1 MTPAEGFG
9 FCGREV
15 DFLLGAPAE
24 ASAGAFLMFRGGA
37 MMNQKIVA
45 VQAMEIL
52 VRKGC
57 IHHEFSEHTV

>member
-1 MTPAEGFG
+1 
-9 FCGREV
+9 
-15 DFLLGAPAE
+15 
-24 ASAGAFLMFRGGA
+24 
-37 MMNQKIVA
+37 MNQKIVA